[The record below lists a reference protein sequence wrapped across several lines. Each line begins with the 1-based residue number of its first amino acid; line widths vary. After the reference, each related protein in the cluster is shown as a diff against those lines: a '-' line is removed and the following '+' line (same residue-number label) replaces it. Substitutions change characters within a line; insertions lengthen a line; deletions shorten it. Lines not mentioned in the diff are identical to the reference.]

1 MMKAFFK
8 FCFWIAGWKVVGR
21 RPTEVKKYIL
31 IVAPHTSNWDFFIGV
46 AARSISGLRS
56 DYLAKDSLFKIPVV
70 GGFMRLVGGHPV
82 DRSKR
87 TNMVDQV
94 VDLYNE
100 KEEFVI
106 TITPE
111 GTRSYN
117 PNWKTGFYR
126 IAHKANIPIVM
137 VAFDYSKKQ
146 VIYNEPMYPTGDLEK
161 DIEEIKAYYRTI
173 PGKYPELG
181 VV

>member
-1 MMKAFFK
+1 MKAIFR
-8 FCFWIAGWKVVGR
+8 FCFWLTGWEVVGR
-21 RPTEVKKYIL
+21 RPSEIKKYIL

-56 DYLAKDSLFKIPVV
+56 DFLAKDSLFRIPLV
-70 GGFMRLVGGHPV
+70 GWFLRAIGGHPV

-94 VDLYNE
+94 VELYNQKE
-100 KEEFVI
+100 KFVI

-126 IAHKANIPIVM
+126 IAHKASIPIVM
-137 VAFDYSKKQ
+137 VAFDFAHKQ
-146 VIYNEPMYPTGDLEK
+146 VIYNEPFYTTGDMDK
-161 DIEEIKAYYRTI
+161 DIEDIKNYYRTI
-173 PGKYPELG
+173 KGKYPELG
-181 VV
+181 VI